1 MREDIAPA
9 AAVIIPTYNE
19 ARHIGGLL
27 RQVLQHGRDV
37 VGQVLVADGRSEDA
51 TRAIVAAIAATDRRV
66 ILIDNPDRIQS
77 AGINRAVMAADPACQ
92 ILVRMDAH
100 AGYPHDFVPRV
111 AATLHIRKAASV
123 VVRLRTIGCTALER
137 AIAAA
142 SNSRLG
148 TGGAA
153 HRIGRASGPV
163 DHGHHAAFRRSAFQ
177 NAGGYDPSFVANEDA
192 ELDHR
197 LAQQGNL
204 IWFDADIAIDYYPRS
219 SLRGLARQYYRYG
232 VGRAQNYLKH
242 RSGLRFRQ
250 MIPPVLVC
258 VLVASAIMAIS
269 TPIFLLFPFIYVGIC
284 AILAIRLSCAYKY
297 SGILLALPASIT
309 MHIAWGFGFI
319 SKVTSDAINRNIV
332 GPIFGVSR

>member
-1 MREDIAPA
+1 MSEDIGHA

-19 ARHIGGLL
+19 ARHIGSLL
-27 RQVLQHGRDV
+27 RQVLRQGSDV
-37 VGQVLVADGRSEDA
+37 VDQVLVADGRSEDD

-77 AGINRAVMAADPACQ
+77 AGINRAFAAADPACH

-100 AGYPHDFVPRV
+100 AGYPDDFVPRV
-111 AATLHIRKAASV
+111 AETLRTRKAGSV

-163 DHGHHAAFRRSAFQ
+163 DHGHHAAFRRSAFL
-177 NAGGYDPSFVANEDA
+177 NAGGYDPSFVANEDG
-192 ELDHR
+192 ELDYR

-250 MIPPVLVC
+250 MIPPALVC
-258 VLVASAIMAIS
+258 MLTVSAIIAIFN
-269 TPIFLLFPFIYVGIC
+269 PIFLAFPFIYIGLC
-284 AILAIRLSCAYKY
+284 AILSIKLSCDHKY
-297 SGILLALPASIT
+297 SGILLALPASII
-309 MHIAWGFGFI
+309 MHTAWGFGFLSRI
-319 SKVTSDAINRNIV
+319 TSSFFDRNISDPV
-332 GPIFGVSR
+332 LGESR